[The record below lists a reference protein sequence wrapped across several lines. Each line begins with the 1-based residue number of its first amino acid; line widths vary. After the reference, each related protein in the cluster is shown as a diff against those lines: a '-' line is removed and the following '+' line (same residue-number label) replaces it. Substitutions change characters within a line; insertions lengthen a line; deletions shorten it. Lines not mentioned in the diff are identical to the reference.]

1 MSIMNNPITNNIQN
15 VRQLTLDNLY
25 CGNYYNQ
32 DGVPFSVANSTVST
46 KNFLLGISQ
55 TQAELG
61 YAFNSNLVLYEGFKL
76 NSFLNNYAGELTKLG
91 INTDLG
97 MVNVIVETA
106 SSGYLIVEDRVNV
119 PRNVSLTFRC
129 PVLMGYH
136 GQFYFTGLD
145 DMIPANYNSRPY
157 FTQNYS
163 PGDYVFNINRNGVS
177 VSAMALWVP
186 GSLVRLRF
194 EEEDKGQDAKIVSC
208 NRVGATDNYILVVD
222 TPLETS
228 LTRNT
233 NGVRKYSATIFNTA
247 GAKGDSVVNV
257 LDTTPFTLGDTVM
270 IFDTRDTS
278 TVMNAGN
285 SNVNFSGTKF
295 WWSGNRCRHELK
307 RIVQIDTPNKKL
319 YFNSALVYPYDNPT
333 TSYVSVLKPN
343 ENASITDLTM
353 INYEYPTYNPPTE
366 NRINRHKIWFQKCVN
381 NRLENVKWSDAF
393 SFIAKVNNTSN
404 VIQCPN
410 VDPIIRMDKSYN
422 CRANNIT
429 LVRNS
434 DLYTSSS
441 VGYSI
446 ALFSCSELFFNNVA
460 ISGGRHSISLSGTNG
475 CHMTNFELTN
485 CFSSGLDLHGCGED
499 ENVFQNF
506 KIEAQSIK
514 ESLATD
520 NVSYDANIKELI
532 QIGNSTHTAGSS
544 YNKFMNFS
552 LKYGNPV
559 ESNLTNVYGIQ
570 LIGRSDG
577 NMFQNF
583 VIENVDIAVFMTDS
597 LRGRLNS
604 NIHVYDTTFNDF
616 TVKNCNRLLAFN
628 GANSMSNSYGYISG
642 TAIGYS
648 SNTLVIDSNAIG
660 TTSQYA
666 HFYSN
671 WTLIVNTSNYQVL
684 DYNNSNATI
693 TTTTNFDP
701 ALIANPSFVCIDSN
715 TPSIYPHKNIKFNNW
730 RCYNIGNDSNTGK
743 QPINLQYVE
752 DVRINNCLFS
762 SCSSGFSNSSNNYV
776 VNAVNVNNLTLV
788 NNTFNSNY
796 GMLKFIN
803 TSNAWVVNNLNMN
816 QITGYSNTVYDLGA
830 NSNVYYN
837 FNKVVGF
844 TDTYQASGS
853 TTYIK
858 TTDVYGYSN
867 TPDNPGIVICN
878 SNGCVG
884 VGGQL
889 IPYAPLHFK
898 DSTNAKKICLYETSS
913 NNSHQFY
920 GFGVDSGSF
929 LRYQSASATT
939 GGHYW
944 MCATSSSASAERMR
958 LTATGCLSIGSSTP
972 SNGMLYIKASNAL
985 VPFIA
990 LSGTIGTASN
1000 IDTGALGTYYGKVMV
1015 NIIGVGNKFIPLYN
1029 S

>member
-1 MSIMNNPITNNIQN
+1 MNNPITNNIQN
-15 VRQLTLDNLY
+15 VRQLTLDNIY
-25 CGNYYNQ
+25 CGNYYNL
-32 DGVPFSVANSTVST
+32 DGVPFSVANSTIST
-46 KNFLLGISQ
+46 KNFLLGVSQ

-61 YAFNSNLVLYEGFKL
+61 FAYNSNQVLYEGYKL
-76 NSFLNNYAGELTKLG
+76 NSFLNNYSGELTKLG
-91 INTDLG
+91 INPDEG
-97 MVNVIVETA
+97 MVNVIVETS

-136 GQFYFTGLD
+136 AQFYFTGLD

-157 FTQNYS
+157 FNSNYS
-163 PGDYVFNINRNGVS
+163 PGDSNFSINRNGVS

-194 EEEDKGQDAKIVSC
+194 EEEDRGLDAKIITC
-208 NRVGATDNYILVVD
+208 TRVGATDNYNIIVD
-222 TPLETS
+222 TPLDQS
-228 LTRNT
+228 LTKIT
-233 NGVRKYSATIFNTA
+233 DGVRKYSATIFSSNVI
-247 GAKGDSVVNV
+247 KGDSLAYVY
-257 LDTTPFTLGDTVM
+257 DTTPFVLGDTVM
-270 IFDTRDTS
+270 VFDTRDTS

-285 SNVNFSGTKF
+285 SNVSLSTGSKF

-307 RIVQIDTPNKKL
+307 RIIEIDSVNKKL
-319 YFNSALVYPYDNPT
+319 YFNGALVYDYDNPST
-333 TSYVSVLKPN
+333 TYVSVLKPN

-366 NRINRHKIWFQKCVN
+366 NRINRHRIWFQKCVN
-381 NRLENVKWSDAF
+381 NRLENIKWSDTF
-393 SFIAKVNNTSN
+393 NFIDKVNATSN
-404 VIQCPN
+404 MIQCPN
-410 VDPIIRMDKSYN
+410 VDPLIRADKCYN
-422 CRANNIT
+422 CRFNNIT
-429 LVRNS
+429 LNRNS
-434 DLYTSSS
+434 DLFTSSS
-441 VGYSI
+441 IGYSI

-460 ISGGRHSISLSGTNG
+460 ITGGRHSISLSGTNG
-475 CHMTNFELTN
+475 SHFTNFELMN

-514 ESLATD
+514 ESLAVD
-520 NVSYDANIKELI
+520 NSNNDANIKELI

-559 ESNLTNVYGIQ
+559 ESNLSSVYGIQ
-570 LIGRSDG
+570 LIPRSSG
-577 NMFQNF
+577 NIFQNF
-583 VIENVDIAVFMTDS
+583 IVENVDIAVYMVDS

-604 NIHVYDTTFNDF
+604 NLVVTDNTFNDF

-642 TAIGYS
+642 TSTAYT

-660 TTSQYA
+660 TTSQFA

-684 DYNNSNATI
+684 DYNNSNSTI
-693 TTTTNFDP
+693 TTSTNFAP
-701 ALIANPSFVCIDSN
+701 ALTSNMPFVCIDSN

-730 RCYNIGNDSNTGK
+730 RCYNIGNDSNAGR

-762 SCSSGFSNSSNNYV
+762 SCSSGFSNSSNNYPI
-776 VNAVNVNNLTLV
+776 NAVNVNNLIVV

-796 GMLKFIN
+796 GMLKMIN
-803 TSNAWVVNNLNMN
+803 TSNATIVNNLNMN
-816 QITGYSNTVYDLGA
+816 QMPGYSNTVYDLGA

-837 FNKVVGF
+837 FNKTLGF
-844 TDTYQASGS
+844 VDSYIASVS
-853 TTYIK
+853 TTYMK
-858 TTDVYGYSN
+858 QLETYGYSN
-867 TPDNPGIVICN
+867 TPDNPAFYINN
-878 SNGCVG
+878 SNGCIG
-884 VGGQL
+884 LGMTQ
-889 IPYAPLHFK
+889 PYAPISFK
-898 DSTNAKKICLYETSS
+898 NGTNSKKICLYETSS

-920 GFGVDSGSF
+920 GFGVDAGSF
-929 LRYQSASATT
+929 LRYQSASSTT

-944 MCATSSSASAERMR
+944 MCATSSNASVERMR

-972 SNGMLYIKASNAL
+972 SNAMLYIKASNAL
-985 VPFIA
+985 VPFVA
-990 LSGTIGTASN
+990 FSGTVGTASN
-1000 IDTGALGTYYGKVMV
+1000 IDTAAVGAYYGKIMV
-1015 NIIGVGNKFIPLYN
+1015 NIIGVGNKFIPLYD